1 MLLEDHARRVV
12 ADLCSWA
19 LQFWRSIW
27 HLRTAGAVLNAA
39 ALAGGGAKQSATTAA
54 PEQLQ
59 RSMVLASHTMV
70 GLAAAATRGAAGR
83 MARHPSA
90 VEAAVAEAATLGKA
104 PGERGCQV
112 ASTCRLTNGS
122 ARQKQAPYQS
132 CCIRA
137 PVAWHTPGASRRPS
151 RATRP
156 LQQHCPRATDTE
168 MSAVVSCV
176 QSMTIQKT

>member
-1 MLLEDHARRVV
+1 M

-90 VEAAVAEAATLGKA
+90 VEAAVAEPARPQFVLPRWGRRQESEAARSPALAG
-104 PGERGCQV
+104 
-112 ASTCRLTNGS
+112 
-122 ARQKQAPYQS
+122 
-132 CCIRA
+132 
-137 PVAWHTPGASRRPS
+137 
-151 RATRP
+151 
-156 LQQHCPRATDTE
+156 
-168 MSAVVSCV
+168 
-176 QSMTIQKT
+176 